1 MLNFI
6 YWPISAVLWFWHKI
20 FGYIFSPDS
29 GAAWLL
35 AIVFLT
41 FTIRIFLVK
50 PMVNQLRSGRKMQEL
65 QPKMQEIRAKYGND
79 QQKQAMEMQRLY
91 KEANMNPLASC
102 IVPLV
107 QMPVFIGL
115 LHVLRSFNRTG
126 TSGGGLGMTVEENR
140 NTANYIFSPE
150 DVQSFLDARVFGVP
164 LSSYMSMPEEQFAA
178 FSPADFSRT
187 DIIIVALPMV
197 IACVLLTHFNARMS
211 MSRQRERMAKRKAEQ
226 VAAGKKPEQTG
237 PGSPEMMEMQMKT
250 MNGMML
256 WFLPA
261 TLLFTGFLWHIGLLT
276 YMLSNNV
283 WTFFQTKI
291 VYAKM
296 DKEEEEEEAARR
308 EAKRASAPVAGARTV
323 DNRSKKQRQRDA
335 AKQRANNHHPENL
348 PEEAPK
354 DGTTVTK
361 VEPTDT
367 QSDVGLKPKPG
378 AKPDNPKKG
387 KKNKGK
393 NQGKNP
399 NNKQGKKK
407 GN

>member
-6 YWPISAVLWFWHKI
+6 YWPISAVLWFWHNI

-29 GAAWLL
+29 GASWLL
-35 AIVFLT
+35 AIMFLT

-50 PMVNQLRSGRKMQEL
+50 PMVNQLRAGRKMQEL
-65 QPKMQEIRAKYGND
+65 QPKMQEIRQKYGKD

-115 LHVLRSFNRTG
+115 FHVLRSFNRTG
-126 TSGGGLGMTVEENR
+126 TGAGGLGMSVEENR

-150 DVQSFLDARVFGVP
+150 DVQSFLDARVFGIP

-178 FSPADFSRT
+178 FAPADFSRM
-187 DIIIVALPMV
+187 DIILVAMPLV
-197 IACVLLTHFNARMS
+197 LACVLLTHFNARMS
-211 MSRQRERMAKRKAEQ
+211 MSRQRERMAKRQAEQ
-226 VAAGKKPEQTG
+226 AAAGKKPDQSG

-276 YMLSNNV
+276 YMLSNNI
-283 WTFFQTKI
+283 WTFFQTRI

-296 DKEEEEEEAARR
+296 DKEEEEEEAAKR
-308 EAKRASAPVAGARTV
+308 EAKRASAPVAGARKV

-335 AKQRANNHHPENL
+335 AKQRANNNHPENQPKAE
-348 PEEAPK
+348 PETAPET
-354 DGTTVTK
+354 GT
-361 VEPTDT
+361 DSN
-367 QSDVGLKPKPG
+367 SDVGLKPKPG
-378 AKPDNPKKG
+378 AKPNNPKKG

-393 NQGKNP
+393 
-399 NNKQGKKK
+399 KK

>member
-29 GAAWLL
+29 GASWLL

-41 FTIRIFLVK
+41 FTIRVFLVK

-65 QPKMQEIRAKYGND
+65 QPKMQEIRAKYAKD

-115 LHVLRSFNRTG
+115 FHVLRSFNRTG
-126 TSGGGLGMTVEENR
+126 TGAGGLGMSVEENR

-178 FSPADFSRT
+178 FAPSDFSRT
-187 DIIIVALPMV
+187 DIIMVALPLV

-226 VAAGKKPEQTG
+226 AAAGKKQPENG
-237 PGSPEMMEMQMKT
+237 MNSPEMMEMQMKT

-276 YMLSNNV
+276 YMLSNNI

-296 DKEEEEEEAARR
+296 DKEEEEEEAAKR

-323 DNRSKKQRQRDA
+323 DNRSKKQRERDA
-335 AKQRANNHHPENL
+335 AKQRANNNHPENEPAEQ
-348 PEEAPK
+348 PEAQPK
-354 DGTTVTK
+354 DQAEDK
-361 VEPTDT
+361 ADTD
-367 QSDVGLKPKPG
+367 SNVGLKPKPA

-387 KKNKGK
+387 KKKKGK
-393 NQGKNP
+393 NKN
-399 NNKQGKKK
+399 NNQGKKK

>member
-6 YWPISAVLWFWHKI
+6 YWPISAVLWFWHNI

-29 GAAWLL
+29 GASWLL
-35 AIVFLT
+35 AIMFLT

-50 PMVNQLRSGRKMQEL
+50 PMVNQLRAGRKMQEL
-65 QPKMQEIRAKYGND
+65 QPKMQEIRQKYGKD

-115 LHVLRSFNRTG
+115 FHVLRSFNRTG
-126 TSGGGLGMTVEENR
+126 TGAGGLGMSVEENR

-150 DVQSFLDARVFGVP
+150 DVQSFLDARVFGIP

-178 FSPADFSRT
+178 FAPADFSRT
-187 DIIIVALPMV
+187 DIILVAMPLV

-211 MSRQRERMAKRKAEQ
+211 MSRQRERMAKRQAEQ
-226 VAAGKKPEQTG
+226 AAAGKKPDQSG

-276 YMLSNNV
+276 YMLSNNI

-296 DKEEEEEEAARR
+296 DKEEEEEEAAKR

-335 AKQRANNHHPENL
+335 AKQRANNNHPENQPKAE
-348 PEEAPK
+348 PEAASK
-354 DGTTVTK
+354 TGT
-361 VEPTDT
+361 DSN
-367 QSDVGLKPKPG
+367 SDVGLKPKPG
-378 AKPDNPKKG
+378 AKPNNPKKG

-393 NQGKNP
+393 
-399 NNKQGKKK
+399 KK

>member
-6 YWPISAVLWFWHKI
+6 YWPISAVLWFWHNI

-29 GAAWLL
+29 GASWLL
-35 AIVFLT
+35 AIMFLT

-50 PMVNQLRSGRKMQEL
+50 PMVNQLRAGRKMQEL
-65 QPKMQEIRAKYGND
+65 QPKMQEIRQKYGKD

-115 LHVLRSFNRTG
+115 FHVLRSFNRTG
-126 TSGGGLGMTVEENR
+126 TGAGGLGMSVEENR

-150 DVQSFLDARVFGVP
+150 DVQSFLDARVFGIP

-178 FSPADFSRT
+178 FAPADFSRT
-187 DIIIVALPMV
+187 DIIMVAMPLV
-197 IACVLLTHFNARMS
+197 LACVLLTHFNARMS
-211 MSRQRERMAKRKAEQ
+211 MSRQRERMAKRQAEQ
-226 VAAGKKPEQTG
+226 AAAGKKPDQSG

-276 YMLSNNV
+276 YMLSNNI
-283 WTFFQTKI
+283 WTFFQTRI

-296 DKEEEEEEAARR
+296 DKEEEEEEAAKR

-335 AKQRANNHHPENL
+335 AKQRANNNHPENEPKAK
-348 PEEAPK
+348 PEAASET
-354 DGTTVTK
+354 GT
-361 VEPTDT
+361 DSN
-367 QSDVGLKPKPG
+367 SDVGLKPKPG
-378 AKPDNPKKG
+378 AKPNNPKKG

-393 NQGKNP
+393 
-399 NNKQGKKK
+399 KK

>member
-6 YWPISAVLWFWHKI
+6 YWPISAVLWFWHNI

-29 GAAWLL
+29 GASWLL
-35 AIVFLT
+35 AIMFLT

-50 PMVNQLRSGRKMQEL
+50 PMVNQLRAGRKMQEL
-65 QPKMQEIRAKYGND
+65 QPKMQEIRQKYGKD

-115 LHVLRSFNRTG
+115 FHVLRSFNRTG
-126 TSGGGLGMTVEENR
+126 TGAGGLGMSVEENR

-150 DVQSFLDARVFGVP
+150 DVQSFLDARVFGIP

-178 FSPADFSRT
+178 FAPADFSRM
-187 DIIIVALPMV
+187 DIIMVAMPLV
-197 IACVLLTHFNARMS
+197 LACVLLTHFNARMS
-211 MSRQRERMAKRKAEQ
+211 MSRQRERMAKRRAEQ
-226 VAAGKKPEQTG
+226 AAAGKKPDQSG

-276 YMLSNNV
+276 YMLSNNI
-283 WTFFQTKI
+283 WTFFQTRI

-296 DKEEEEEEAARR
+296 DKEEEEEEAAKR

-335 AKQRANNHHPENL
+335 AKQRANNNHPENEPKAK
-348 PEEAPK
+348 PEAASET
-354 DGTTVTK
+354 GT
-361 VEPTDT
+361 DSN
-367 QSDVGLKPKPG
+367 SDVGLKPKPG
-378 AKPDNPKKG
+378 AKPNNPKKG

-393 NQGKNP
+393 
-399 NNKQGKKK
+399 KK